1 MAGIPLSANQ
11 EWRENWRTVLAAAF
25 GMSTGV
31 LYLYSAGT
39 LVIPIEKS
47 TGWSRAEIGMG
58 LTVVTIITVVISP
71 LTGALIDKFGARPLA
86 LFGITLFPAAFAAIG
101 LTGDSIGSW
110 IFHWAL
116 LAVLAFG
123 MSPATWTSA
132 VTNLFDRSRGLALA
146 VTMSGM
152 GIGSLTIPLVSQL
165 LVEAVGWRMTFF
177 WLGAIWGGIGLPL
190 VYFLLRD
197 GRSGPRDSSF
207 KETVRPPGL
216 PLRES
221 LLSRQYFAI
230 LGAALCFT
238 FVAMSF
244 VVSIVPILVWQGV
257 DATQAAAL
265 ASLFGITAIIG
276 RLATG
281 FLLDC
286 FDARVVTTIAM
297 VLPIAAVSLLWS
309 MPSVITLAALSI
321 MIMGFSL
328 GAEVDAIA
336 YLVSRYFGVRNY
348 ALLFAI
354 SGSASALATASAPLA
369 SGLIY
374 DATGGYS
381 LLLAI
386 MLFPCAIS
394 AIAIATLGRP
404 KEFGSG

>member
-1 MAGIPLSANQ
+1 VAK
-11 EWRENWRTVLAAAF
+11 NWHTVLVAAF
-25 GMSTGV
+25 GMCTGV

-47 TGWSRAEIGMG
+47 TGWSRAQIGMG

-71 LTGALIDKFGARPLA
+71 ITGALVDRYGARPLA
-86 LFGITLFPAAFAAIG
+86 LFGITLFSAAFAAIG
-101 LTGDSIGSW
+101 LTGESIGSW

-146 VTMSGM
+146 VTMTGM
-152 GIGSLTIPLVSQL
+152 GIVSLTIPLVSQL
-165 LVEAVGWRMTFF
+165 LVEAVGWRTTFF

-197 GRSGPRDSSF
+197 GRSGPRAPSSA
-207 KETVRPPGL
+207 ETTRREGL
-216 PLRES
+216 PMRES

-230 LGAALCFT
+230 LVATLCFT

-244 VVSIVPILVWQGV
+244 VVSIVPILVWQRV

-281 FLLDC
+281 FLLDR
-286 FDARVVTTIAM
+286 FDERVVTTIAM

-309 MPSVITLAALSI
+309 MPSVIPLAALSI
-321 MIMGFSL
+321 MITGFSL
-328 GAEVDAIA
+328 GA
-336 YLVSRYFGVRNY
+336 
-348 ALLFAI
+348 
-354 SGSASALATASAPLA
+354 
-369 SGLIY
+369 
-374 DATGGYS
+374 
-381 LLLAI
+381 
-386 MLFPCAIS
+386 
-394 AIAIATLGRP
+394 
-404 KEFGSG
+404 